1 MAAPTVVANKDGTFN
16 VWNQKF
22 SSQQWA
28 NKAVAARSQL
38 KKYAT
43 TPIVSQWKTKQ
54 QYLDESVKAGNVSV
68 DKWWNIISKAW
79 VNIWNT
85 SEFQWSDMAKT
96 FDKTKWKYVEQTTP
110 TPTDWTE
117 WVITPTP
124 EDTTTQTDQTQQ
136 QSQTWPQESTSQPWA
151 NQQWVVSGN
160 IWWANFWETKQQYL
174 DKKIASWEVRMDQ
187 WWNIVNNKSW
197 QVIGNI
203 NWVDMTQS
211 AIWQTQPNAN
221 AEIQQQQANIQW
233 NKDIDQ
239 QKINNIKPDVS
250 LWLSNSPDSPF
261 WNSFW
266 QAWVD
271 AENQLPW
278 FLNERN
284 KVIASW
290 IMLNNS
296 NIKFMSEAKR
306 KDLIL
311 KDIIDRQEWWIDPNI
326 EWRYS
331 KTVDNINN
339 LINREIPAYNSDDYF
354 KMIVDGWKIDYNAA
368 TWNPELRSA
377 RLRFNN
383 LQQYSSMDVNW
394 LTQAIKEWKLNKWWQ
409 LWNDLLNKG
418 MWNML
423 DSAYSSYNMQTQSA
437 VTSYVQW
444 EVSSFSTDKSLES
457 QASTKIDLWTGLD
470 AQISEKIISLMTEDK
485 IPTLASFL
493 AADPDVQD
501 AKKASKATEEEI
513 NKLSDEI
520 TAFADNIK
528 EKVVEQWWEATDD
541 PFLDA
546 YIQEKTKPFVKRLTQ
561 LNGKYRNEIA
571 MLEDASENARTAF
584 EVKEYNKQSEIQWYQ
599 FVLWRLD
606 KQKAEET
613 AAKATA
619 QAQSN
624 REKSFWLQQQQFE
637 LSKAQTEANIA
648 KIKSETETPTSNW
661 VQTWANNRSS
671 INIDWFDYKVWS
683 TAPWRLWTIW
693 SGKITQL
700 WWDTNTSWLDIDWKI
715 WDELTSPFEWTVS
728 RFWTDKTGNK
738 YVEIQDANWNKLL
751 FNHLSSIWS
760 YQENDL
766 KVWQKIS
773 SWQAIWL
780 MGNSGNTK
788 WMNWWDGSHLDL
800 VWFKSDW
807 SRMTIPEIM
816 QFGNNPS
823 WYKWAEDS
831 ISIDNVTSYNDK
843 VERREM
849 SADEVNRIWA
859 AKKEVMNNPDSSISD
874 IMARSEWWKA
884 IWDTQSK
891 SLVKFDQAMSQLEA
905 ITKQIDWMKTWPII
919 WSLRNMN
926 PRDTD
931 ANVLKAQLQWLV
943 PTIARGIYWEVWV
956 LTDNDVKL
964 YAQTLPT
971 LKWTKAINNWVLAV
985 TLDVLA
991 WWYKNTLTSLAW
1003 QWYDVSWL
1011 EWTYVNIKRQADQL
1025 RELIWMNEVQNTTS
1039 SVASPQWVWSL
1050 APTIQQ
1056 PKINNPYSRMKQ

>member
-110 TPTDWTE
+110 TPVDWTE

-124 EDTTTQTDQTQQ
+124 EDTTIQTDQTQQ

-233 NKDIDQ
+233 NNQTDQ
-239 QKINNIKPDVS
+239 DKINNIKPDVT

-290 IMLNNS
+290 IMLNNP
-296 NIKFMSEAKR
+296 NIKYMAEAKR
-306 KDLIL
+306 KEMIL

-326 EWRYS
+326 GWRYS

-354 KMIVDGWKIDYNAA
+354 KMIVDGWKIDYTA
-368 TWNPELRSA
+368 TIWNPELRSA

-409 LWNDLLNKG
+409 LRNDLLNKG
-418 MWNML
+418 MWASL
-423 DSAYSSYNMQTQSA
+423 ERAYSSYNMQTESA
-437 VTSYVQW
+437 VTDYVQW
-444 EVSSFSTDKSLES
+444 EVWSFSTDKSLES
-457 QASTKIDLWTGLD
+457 QWSLKIDLWTWLD
-470 AQISEKIISLMTEDK
+470 AQISEKIISLMTSDK

-493 AADPDVQD
+493 AADQEVQD
-501 AKKASKATEEEI
+501 AKKASKKTEEEI
-513 NKLSDEI
+513 NNLSDEI
-520 TAFADNIK
+520 TAFADSLK

-561 LNGKYRNEIA
+561 LNWKYRNEIA
-571 MLEDASENARTAF
+571 ILDDASENARTAF

-606 KQKAEET
+606 KQKQEET
-613 AAKATA
+613 AATAAA
-619 QAQSN
+619 QAQAN
-624 REKSFWLQQQQFE
+624 REKSFGLQQQQ
-637 LSKAQTEANIA
+637 ANQSQSNRQKTFDQNTQQFNIDNN
-648 KIKSETETPTSNW
+648 IPTSNPTW
-661 VQTWANNRSS
+661 KMTPITFGWKNFSADSAMAAVLPTLEEQLNAAGIKRTTWASNWPRTKEEQAALVKAWKSWTMNSNHNKWMSVDMYEEWTNSS
-671 INIDWFDYKVWS
+671 LAKPSAAMIKVMNDNWFYQNQDLIAKWDYGHFDYKWVTK
-683 TAPWRLWTIW
+683 TAWPATYEDVLSFNDDVTRR
-693 SGKITQL
+693 KMKA
-700 WWDTNTSWLDIDWKI
+700 DDI
-715 WDELTSPFEWTVS
+715 
-728 RFWTDKTGNK
+728 
-738 YVEIQDANWNKLL
+738 
-751 FNHLSSIWS
+751 
-760 YQENDL
+760 
-766 KVWQKIS
+766 
-773 SWQAIWL
+773 
-780 MGNSGNTK
+780 
-788 WMNWWDGSHLDL
+788 
-800 VWFKSDW
+800 
-807 SRMTIPEIM
+807 
-816 QFGNNPS
+816 
-823 WYKWAEDS
+823 
-831 ISIDNVTSYNDK
+831 
-843 VERREM
+843 
-849 SADEVNRIWA
+849 NRIAEQKA
-859 AKKEVMNNPDSSISD
+859 AVMNDSNSDVED
-874 IMARSEWWKA
+874 IMKRSAWWKSVWEA
-884 IWDTQSK
+884 QSK
-891 SLVKFDQAMSQLEA
+891 SFIKYDQAMLQL
-905 ITKQIDWMKTWPII
+905 DWIMNTIKDTKTWPII
-919 WSLRNMN
+919 WRLRNMN
-926 PRDTD
+926 PRDTT
-931 ANVLKAQLQWLV
+931 AQVLKAELQWLV
-943 PTIARGIYWEVWV
+943 PTIARWVYGEVWV
-956 LTDNDVKL
+956 LTDNDIKL
-964 YAQTLPT
+964 YAQTLPN
-971 LKWTKAINNWVLAV
+971 LKWTEQVNKWVLAYW
-985 TLDVLA
+985 LDILA
-991 WWYKNTLTSLAW
+991 AWYKRQLASLAG
-1003 QWYDVSWL
+1003 QWYDVSWMQ
-1011 EWTYVNIKRQADQL
+1011 WNYNSIKWQADVLRQQL
-1025 RELIWMNEVQNTTS
+1025 WIPTSNEMYNNSIVNNTPIPKNNTET
-1039 SVASPQWVWSL
+1039 PQ
-1050 APTIQQ
+1050 ANAIQ
-1056 PKINNPYSRMKQ
+1056 KIYNPFAR